1 MEVRSLIRVFSRGAN
16 LARLTRPRAAWTKRA
31 DLFLIG
37 LALLGIVLHLLV
49 EASRMMSPQPHMDQ
63 KIAAATRTVRCFEA
77 IRLARLGMPEGHD
90 LENDPAS
97 SGLIGQENTLITTD
111 RGVLESKLTSVNPN
125 FAAVMVDYFH
135 RIGLKPGD
143 VIAVAL
149 TGSFPAM
156 NIATLVAAEEMG
168 LRPVVITSVGASMWG
183 ANDPD
188 FTWLDME
195 AFLVDRRLLKTRS
208 AAASLG
214 GSNDRGRGLSPRGR
228 LLLREAVE
236 RNGVDLISV
245 PTLDES
251 VIRRMETYAREA
263 GSDNIRAF
271 INVGGGAAAIGNRQS
286 ARLIRAG
293 VNRTIPRYN
302 WSRWGV
308 AHHMS
313 VLGVP
318 VIHVLNM
325 EAIARRHGMPIAP
338 EAVPPVGEGTI
349 FHREAYDLKVA
360 IPALLLYLVL
370 CFRVLRARQRAV
382 RAARET
388 VSPTVPGM
396 VPEPAG
402 ERGRG

>member
-1 MEVRSLIRVFSRGAN
+1 MIRVFSRGAN
-16 LARLTRPRAAWTKRA
+16 LARLTRPKAAWTKRA

-49 EASRMMSPQPHMDQ
+49 EASRLMTPQPHMDQ

-125 FAAVMVDYFH
+125 FAAVMVDDFH

-168 LRPVVITSVGASMWG
+168 LRPVVITSLGASMWG

-251 VIRRMETYAREA
+251 VIRRVEIYAREA

>member
-1 MEVRSLIRVFSRGAN
+1 MIRVFSRGAN
-16 LARLTRPRAAWTKRA
+16 LAHLTRPKAAWTKRA

-49 EASRMMSPQPHMDQ
+49 EASRLMTPQPHMDQ

-125 FAAVMVDYFH
+125 FAAVMVDDFH

-156 NIATLVAAEEMG
+156 NIAALVAAEEMG
-168 LRPVVITSVGASMWG
+168 LRPVVITSLGASMWG

-251 VIRRMETYAREA
+251 VIRRVEIYAREA

-325 EAIARRHGMPIAP
+325 ETIARRHGMPIAP

>member
-1 MEVRSLIRVFSRGAN
+1 LIRVFSRGAS
-16 LARLTRPRAAWTKRA
+16 LARLARPRAAWTKRA
-31 DLFLIG
+31 DLFLVG

-143 VIAVAL
+143 VIAAAL
-149 TGSFPAM
+149 TGSFPAL
-156 NIATLVAAEEMG
+156 NIATLAAAEEMG

-195 AFLVDRRLLKTRS
+195 TFLVERRLLKTRS
-208 AAASLG
+208 IAASLG

-245 PTLDES
+245 PTLEES
-251 VIRRMETYAREA
+251 VTRRVEAYIREA

-318 VIHVLNM
+318 VIHVLNV
-325 EAIARRHGMPIAP
+325 EAIARRHGMPVAP

-388 VSPTVPGM
+388 VAPTVPGM